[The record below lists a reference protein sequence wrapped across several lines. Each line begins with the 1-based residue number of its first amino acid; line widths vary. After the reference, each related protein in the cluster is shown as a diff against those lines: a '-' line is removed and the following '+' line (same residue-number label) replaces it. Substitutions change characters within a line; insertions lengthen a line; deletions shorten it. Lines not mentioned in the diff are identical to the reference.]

1 VIRWARQKPGRRPQG
16 DPRTTLPTPRRDQ
29 PYGAR
34 VALLDGSYGRA
45 FPPSHR
51 TFDFG
56 RGSGFDE
63 GVAGEG

>member
-1 VIRWARQKPGRRPQG
+1 VIRWARQSRGAGRKVTLGLPC
-16 DPRTTLPTPRRDQ
+16 PRAGAISLRRK
-29 PYGAR
+29 
-34 VALLDGSYGRA
+34 VWLLDDSYGRA

-51 TFDFG
+51 TLDFG